1 MQIGIIGGSG
11 FYQMPELQN
20 ACGKKVETEFGDPTD
35 QLMEGTIHGVPVVVL
50 SRLETNRNEV
60 IIIIAILK
68 IVLFFQAWSGSQIQS
83 D

>member
-1 MQIGIIGGSG
+1 
-11 FYQMPELQN
+11 MPELQN

-83 D
+83 DWGQLQGQH